1 MHTSYI
7 RFIHESGNWGFIDG
21 KKLKKKNIY
30 FNKSSFSKKQV
41 FKKNDTVSFEIHT
54 YKNKPIAKYMQK
66 IVRNRSNSSTE
77 NKDYWLKKGE
87 ELEIEFVE
95 QIAPSFNK
103 NSLVIH
109 PEKANNEW
117 YVDLFD
123 TDDKSIADL
132 KCQRTPFFTCNKI
145 SSMLDPQFTVTF
157 NKNDYERYLRDY
169 KTNIDQ
175 NTFKIYWWIKW
186 EQLEYNGII
195 LEELDGVWEIQ
206 FNDIIKMVQTNKV
219 PLHKYQNR
227 ENDQINSKDSFLFDL
242 RAFNQIVRW
251 K

>member
-1 MHTSYI
+1 
-7 RFIHESGNWGFIDG
+7 
-21 KKLKKKNIY
+21 
-30 FNKSSFSKKQV
+30 
-41 FKKNDTVSFEIHT
+41 
-54 YKNKPIAKYMQK
+54 MQK

-195 LEELDGVWEIQ
+195 LEELDGVWKYNSMILLRW
-206 FNDIIKMVQTNKV
+206 FRLIKY
-219 PLHKYQNR
+219 LF
-227 ENDQINSKDSFLFDL
+227 INIKTEKTIRLIL
-242 RAFNQIVRW
+242 RIAFYLIYVLSIRL
-251 K
+251 